1 MARHYKNEGIMKVL
15 TILGGIV
22 GLFTVILS
30 LTEFHNYTYGFV
42 GPLTGLNII
51 INTIVGI
58 VISIITIWAGL
69 KPNNPIPFHWV
80 ILIIL
85 AVLLIVF
92 GAGIWACVLV
102 IIAALIGIIE
112 DL

>member
-1 MARHYKNEGIMKVL
+1 MKVL

-30 LTEFHNYTYGFV
+30 LTPYRGYTYAFV
-42 GPLTGLNII
+42 NLIFGLNIV
-51 INTIVGI
+51 INVIVGI

-80 ILIIL
+80 VLIIL
-85 AVLLIVF
+85 AVLLIIF
-92 GAGIWACVLV
+92 GGGVWACVLV
-102 IIAALIGIIE
+102 IIAALIGIVE

>member
-1 MARHYKNEGIMKVL
+1 MKVL

-30 LTEFHNYTYGFV
+30 LTEYHTYTYGFV
-42 GPLTGLNII
+42 GPLTGLNIV
-51 INTIVGI
+51 INVIVGI
-58 VISIITIWAGL
+58 IVSIITIWAGL

-80 ILIIL
+80 MLIIL

-92 GAGIWACVLV
+92 GGGIWACVLV
-102 IIAALIGIIE
+102 IIAALIGIVE

>member
-1 MARHYKNEGIMKVL
+1 MIKMARHYKNQGIMKVL
-15 TILGGIV
+15 TILGGLV
-22 GLFTVILS
+22 GLLTIILG
-30 LTEFHNYTYGFV
+30 LFDINYAFV
-42 GPLTGLNII
+42 NALVVLDQVVLI
-51 INTIVGI
+51 IVGI
-58 VISIITIWAGL
+58 IVSIITIWAGL

-80 ILIIL
+80 MLIVL

-92 GAGIWACVLV
+92 GAGILACVLV

>member
-30 LTEFHNYTYGFV
+30 LTPYSGYTYAFV
-42 GPLTGLNII
+42 SPLTGLDIV
-51 INTIVGI
+51 INVIVGI
-58 VISIITIWAGL
+58 IVSIITIWAGL

-80 ILIIL
+80 MLIIL

>member
-1 MARHYKNEGIMKVL
+1 MTI
-15 TILGGIV
+15 ILGLAGY
-22 GLFTVILS
+22 S
-30 LTEFHNYTYGFV
+30 YGFV
-42 GPLTGLNII
+42 DPLTGLDIV
-51 INTIVGI
+51 INVIVGI

-80 ILIIL
+80 MLIIL
-85 AVLLIVF
+85 GVLLIVF

-102 IIAALIGIIE
+102 IIAALIGIVE

>member
-30 LTEFHNYTYGFV
+30 LTPYSGYTYAFV
-42 GPLTGLNII
+42 NPIFGLNIV
-51 INTIVGI
+51 INVIVGI

-80 ILIIL
+80 VLIIL

-102 IIAALIGIIE
+102 IIAALIGIVE

>member
-15 TILGGIV
+15 TILGGIA
-22 GLFTVILS
+22 GLLTIILRLAGYDYSFFDPVTGLDTVIKL
-30 LTEFHNYTYGFV
+30 
-42 GPLTGLNII
+42 
-51 INTIVGI
+51 IVGI

-80 ILIIL
+80 MLIIL

-92 GAGIWACVLV
+92 GAGVLACVLV

>member
-1 MARHYKNEGIMKVL
+1 MKVL

-22 GLFTVILS
+22 GLLTVILS
-30 LTEFHNYTYGFV
+30 LTAYSSYTYGFV
-42 GPLTGLNII
+42 GPLTGLDIV
-51 INTIVGI
+51 INVIVGI
-58 VISIITIWAGL
+58 VVSIITIWAGL

-80 ILIIL
+80 MLIIL

-92 GAGIWACVLV
+92 GGGIWACVLV
-102 IIAALIGIIE
+102 IIAALIGIVE

>member
-1 MARHYKNEGIMKVL
+1 MKVL

-30 LTEFHNYTYGFV
+30 LPLFSAYYSYTYGFV
-42 GPLTGLNII
+42 GPLTGLDIV
-51 INTIVGI
+51 INVIVGI
-58 VISIITIWAGL
+58 VVSIITIWAGL

-80 ILIIL
+80 MLIIL

-102 IIAALIGIIE
+102 IIAALIGIVE